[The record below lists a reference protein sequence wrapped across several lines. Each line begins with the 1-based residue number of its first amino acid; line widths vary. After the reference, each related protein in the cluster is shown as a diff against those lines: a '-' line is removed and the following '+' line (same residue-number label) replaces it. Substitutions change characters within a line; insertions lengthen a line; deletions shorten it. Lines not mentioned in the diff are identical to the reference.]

1 MCQRNYI
8 SQVSNNNRPYFCCPI
23 RFFLV
28 GTLLIVNISVAQQWA
43 TLMLRRPAEYNGWEA
58 DDIIEAGYPTIIKY
72 IFVALLDKFQI

>member
-1 MCQRNYI
+1 MA
-8 SQVSNNNRPYFCCPI
+8 
-23 RFFLV
+23 

-58 DDIIEAGYPTIIKY
+58 DDIMEAGYPTIIEY